1 MKTLKTI
8 GFLLLAFQLEAQT
21 IPEKYNDFYF
31 ELEELPYDK
40 KFKKLDEAIKKN
52 PSEPWFYQEKGSIY
66 YFKGDI
72 DKSIENYKKA
82 LEIDPNYSS
91 TYALLA
97 RFIYMNDSTTYD
109 IALEHINKAILLDPE
124 DDFYH
129 IDRGKIYLL
138 LKRFDDA
145 DKEANYTLALEGFDV
160 MAAEQLKIETLY
172 QSGRMDEL
180 KTFIVKHDLSDEGEF
195 LGIDFCVML
204 GSVYEELGDV
214 DKACKLYHGA
224 AEPFLM
230 LDEEMPDYI
239 VEKLKGCK

>member
-1 MKTLKTI
+1 MKTLEI
-8 GFLLLAFQLEAQT
+8 IAFLLLVFQLKAQS

-72 DKSIENYKKA
+72 DKSIENFKKA

-124 DDFYH
+124 EDFYH

-145 DKEANYTLALEGFDV
+145 DKEANYTLALKDFDV

-180 KTFIVKHDLSDEGEF
+180 KTFIVKHDLSEEGEF
-195 LGIDFCVML
+195 IGFDFCIML
-204 GSVYEELGDV
+204 ASVYTEMGENE
-214 DKACKLYHGA
+214 KACKLYKGA
-224 AEPFLM
+224 AEFFLM
-230 LDEEMPDYI
+230 LEEDVPEDL